1 MEKEMVSHSSI
12 LAWEIAWIEE
22 AGRATVLGVAKESDM
37 TEQLNSNNKR

>member
-12 LAWEIAWIEE
+12 LAWEIPWIEE
-22 AGRATVLGVAKESDM
+22 AGRATVLGVAKELDM